1 MNYSFCAKKLVR
13 TTLLLTCL
21 AVGGTAGATKPV
33 SQAEQMFSSIDLSSP
48 PGPVP
53 SMERTLPGLIP
64 VIGKLDELGPLGL
77 LEASNN
83 TAKLTLVESFADGSQ
98 ISRVYTRHI
107 DAEVAFDEL
116 EIRESNTSAPNLKNG
131 YAYYAVVEGSF
142 WNNGNYGYRST
153 YGSRDGMNWIL
164 LSHVVFHIP

>member
-1 MNYSFCAKKLVR
+1 MNHHFCGKKLVR
-13 TTLLLTCL
+13 TTLLLTGL

-33 SQAEQMFSSIDLSSP
+33 SHAEQMFSSIDLSSP

-64 VIGKLDELGPLGL
+64 VIGTLDALGPLGL
-77 LEASNN
+77 LEADSN
-83 TAKLTLVESFADGSQ
+83 TAKLTLIESFADGSQ

-107 DAEVAFDEL
+107 EAAAAFDEL
-116 EIRESNTSAPNLKNG
+116 ETRESSTTTSHLKNG
-131 YAYYAVVEGSF
+131 YAYYAVVEGNF

-153 YGSRDGMNWIL
+153 YGSRDGRNWIL
-164 LSHVVFHIP
+164 LSHVVFLIP